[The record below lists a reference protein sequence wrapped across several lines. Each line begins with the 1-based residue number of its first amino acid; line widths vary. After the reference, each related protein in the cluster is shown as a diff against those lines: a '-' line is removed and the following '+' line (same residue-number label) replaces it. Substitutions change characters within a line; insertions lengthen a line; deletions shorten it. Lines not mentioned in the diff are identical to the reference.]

1 MTERE
6 WMQEGMDFRLHF
18 LLFCRKWWVI
28 VLLGLMGALLSG
40 GGYLLRHV
48 VYAPAREYEAVS
60 RYYITF
66 ADDRGRDYYNDY
78 TWNDLAASDPILD
91 YTMALLEQRYDRTEV
106 QESVEAKIPSDV
118 RVLMTTVTTTDP
130 DKTREIA
137 LATQQSICHFGE
149 MMPEISK
156 IEVILD
162 AQVQPVIVNLYT
174 LKATLLGLLAG
185 VVCGIFLVLFWRL
198 LDTSVYVEAEVE
210 RRFGII
216 LLGRLYREEISKE
229 ASKETATKASRKAA
243 QNRQELS
250 ANLAYRAAGRQMLV
264 PLTEAEQETAKQ
276 IAAAVTDAETQ
287 LLAQKSCLA
296 HPEVYAGLR
305 EADGVI
311 LLLRSGAD
319 HGRLLTKEIE
329 QLRKQKCQIS
339 GILLYDVDQRL
350 EALYYAQLPLLWRLY
365 GKGRR

>member
-1 MTERE
+1 MTEQE

-28 VLLGLMGALLSG
+28 VLLGLIGAFLFG

-66 ADDRGRDYYNDY
+66 AEDRGRDYYNDY

-91 YTMALLEQRYDRTEV
+91 YTMALLEQRYDRAEV

-130 DKTREIA
+130 DKTLEIA
-137 LATQQSICHFGE
+137 LATEQSICHFGE

-174 LKATLLGLLAG
+174 LKATLLGLTAG
-185 VVCGIFLVLFWRL
+185 VVCGIFLVLFWRV
-198 LDTSVYVEAEVE
+198 LDTAVYVEAEVE
-210 RRFGII
+210 RRFGMI
-216 LLGRLYREEISKE
+216 LLGRLYQEKVSKAAAKEIAWE
-229 ASKETATKASRKAA
+229 AA

-250 ANLAYRAAGRQMLV
+250 ANLAYRATGKQMLM

-276 IAAAVTDAETQ
+276 IAAAVKAAGTQ
-287 LLAQKSCLA
+287 LLAEKSCLA
-296 HPEVYAGLR
+296 HPEIYAGLR

-311 LLLRSGAD
+311 LLLKSGAN
-319 HGRLLTKEIE
+319 HGRLLAKEIA
-329 QLRKQKCQIS
+329 QLRKQECRIS
-339 GILLYDVDQRL
+339 GILLYDVDQKL
-350 EALYYAQLPLLWRLY
+350 EALYYARLPLIWRLY

>member
-1 MTERE
+1 MTEQE

-28 VLLGLMGALLSG
+28 VLLGLMGALLFG
-40 GGYLLRHV
+40 GVYLLRHV

-66 ADDRGRDYYNDY
+66 AEDRGRDYYNDY

-130 DKTREIA
+130 NKTLEIA
-137 LATQQSICHFGE
+137 LATEQSICHFGE
-149 MMPEISK
+149 IMPEISK

-162 AQVQPVIVNLYT
+162 AQVQPVIVNLHT
-174 LKATLLGLLAG
+174 VKATLLGLITGA
-185 VVCGIFLVLFWRL
+185 VCGLFLVLFWRV
-198 LDTSVYVEAEVE
+198 LDTSVYVETEVE
-210 RRFGII
+210 RRFGIL
-216 LLGRLYREEISKE
+216 LLGRLYQGE
-229 ASKETATKASRKAA
+229 ASFDASKDAA
-243 QNRQELS
+243 WEAARNRQELS
-250 ANLAYRAAGRQMLV
+250 ANLAYRAAGKQILM
-264 PLTEAEQETAKQ
+264 PLTEAEQKTAKQ
-276 IAAAVTDAETQ
+276 IAAEVKAAGTQ
-287 LLAQKSCLA
+287 LLAEKSCLS
-296 HPEVYAGLR
+296 HPEIYSSLR

-311 LLLRSGAD
+311 LLLKSGAN
-319 HGRLLTKEIE
+319 HGRLLTKEIA
-329 QLRKQKCQIS
+329 QLRKQECRIS
-339 GILLYDVDQRL
+339 GILLYDVDQKL

-365 GKGRR
+365 GKGCR